1 MEQNIVESKVDLKDG
16 EINPDLAKGLEK
28 DSPLKEWLVNY
39 VGNQHNP
46 ENDEVTLAMVIEV
59 MAKEFPEFLLALAE
73 ENWVRGYHQAIYD
86 MEEGKRLYE
95 EELKKKATENA
106 TEDS

>member
-1 MEQNIVESKVDLKDG
+1 MEQNIVESKANLKDG
-16 EINPDLAKGLEK
+16 EINPDLAKELEK

-46 ENDEVTLAMVIEV
+46 ENNEVTLAMVIEV

>member
-1 MEQNIVESKVDLKDG
+1 MEQNIVESKANLKDG
-16 EINPDLAKGLEK
+16 EINPDLAKELEK

>member
-16 EINPDLAKGLEK
+16 EINPDLAKELEK

-86 MEEGKRLYE
+86 MEEGKSL
-95 EELKKKATENA
+95 L
-106 TEDS
+106 SLIHI

>member
-1 MEQNIVESKVDLKDG
+1 MEQNIVESKVDMKNA
-16 EINPDLAKGLEK
+16 EINPDLAKELEK
-28 DSPLKEWLVNY
+28 DSPLKEWLVDY

-46 ENDEVTLAMVIEV
+46 EDDEVTLAMVIEV

-73 ENWVRGYHQAIYD
+73 ENWVRGYHQAIAD
-86 MEEGKRLYE
+86 MEEGRRLYE

>member
-16 EINPDLAKGLEK
+16 EINPDLAKELEK